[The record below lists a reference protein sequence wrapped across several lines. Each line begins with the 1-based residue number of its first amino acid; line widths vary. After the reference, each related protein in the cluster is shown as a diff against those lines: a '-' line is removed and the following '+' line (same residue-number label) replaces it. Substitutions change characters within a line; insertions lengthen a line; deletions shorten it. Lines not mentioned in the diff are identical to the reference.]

1 MAQQRCCPVDG
12 IGVSILTPS
21 SAPLP
26 LPDLLGLTDVKLLEE
41 MAKGHSYGFNMG
53 HGKIIPFEDYTKA
66 ADALMERNFPD
77 ILHDRQT
84 EAIFIPE
91 THLPKLPHIVDVQEY
106 EKRKA
111 DASNQMLSQSGLKK
125 GTDDLALAVG
135 DLVEKELTDGLKSFY
150 EQPMINKKVVVLQG
164 FTLRALKGIPG
175 IRENDIVII
184 NFEM

>member
-21 SAPLP
+21 STPLP
-26 LPDLLGLTDVKLLEE
+26 LPDLLGLTDLKLQEE
-41 MAKGHSYGFNMG
+41 MAKGHPYGFNMG

-66 ADALMERNFPD
+66 ADALMERNLPG
-77 ILHDRQT
+77 ILHNRQT

-111 DASNQMLSQSGLKK
+111 DANNQTLSQSGLKK

-150 EQPMINKKVVVLQG
+150 QQPMINKESGCAPRIHVEG
-164 FTLRALKGIPG
+164 PEGNPWNPG
-175 IRENDIVII
+175 K
-184 NFEM
+184 